1 MEMKLPWKFA
11 GEYWLSEVKI
21 RAVRRW
27 VRKSRHSGGN
37 LALDD
42 RPRSRGRV
50 GAADD
55 LNEFLRQPRAEKLS
69 IVLTSVSEITAGL
82 GYENKCVLDGCG
94 ISLSPK

>member
-1 MEMKLPWKFA
+1 MKLPWKFA

-37 LALDD
+37 LELND
-42 RPRSRGRV
+42 RPRYRRQV

-55 LNEFLRQPRAEKLS
+55 LNNEFLRRPRAEELS
-69 IVLTSVSEITAGL
+69 IVLASVSEIAAGL
-82 GYENKCVLDGCG
+82 GYETKCVLDGCG
-94 ISLSPK
+94 IS

>member
-1 MEMKLPWKFA
+1 MKFPWKFA

-27 VRKSRHSGGN
+27 VRTSRHSGGN
-37 LALDD
+37 LELNDQ
-42 RPRSRGRV
+42 PWSRRQV

-55 LNEFLRQPRAEKLS
+55 LNNEFLRQPRAEKLS
-69 IVLTSVSEITAGL
+69 SVLASVREITAGL

-94 ISLSPK
+94 IS